1 MEPGERRLRTRET
14 YRIIA
19 TELDHHFGNGS
30 EWLHL
35 ESNGNDSPE
44 SVVKLR
50 FKILKAQVDRLRKLG
65 RP

>member
-1 MEPGERRLRTRET
+1 MNEGERRLRTREA

-19 TELDHHFGNGS
+19 TELDHHFANGS

-35 ESNGNDSPE
+35 EPGGTDSSE
-44 SVVKLR
+44 AVVKLR
-50 FKILKAQVDRLRKLG
+50 FKILKAQVARLRKLG